1 VLVQI
6 EVGTVVLCG
15 TLRAALRSLRFFFVL
30 TAKDAKALAK
40 NAKANCPSASSRGLG
55 SQVAWSGLK
64 RAPRDKVRQIE
75 MWKFKNPIR
84 HAIPETRWPTAAE
97 ASLSLLYQPIRIGR
111 LEAGSRTW
119 VPAMVPWRATAD
131 GLVTPEVLDWYRR
144 FAKGRP
150 GVLVVEA
157 TGVRDIPSGPL
168 LRIGHD
174 RFIPGLKELVETVR
188 EASDGETRLFIQ
200 LIDFLTVKRRP
211 EKQKYFERFLEIS
224 GRHRP
229 ALAEVTSDLQWV
241 DAPDERLRAFLAQAP
256 DEVVDQVLSER
267 ELEALR
273 FGFRESVNDMHLAHV
288 RELPQVLPQ
297 IFADA
302 AGRARDAGFD
312 GVELHYAHAYTMAG
326 FLSALNHRADGYG
339 GAKENR
345 VRLPL
350 EVYRIVRERVGDDY
364 TVGVRFLGDEVIDGG
379 NRVEDAIYFGVEFAR
394 AGFSF
399 LSLSKGGKFEDAH
412 QPKVGQAVY
421 PYTGRSGYEC
431 MPTVLSDATGPF
443 LRSVPLAEAVKRA
456 VNESGFTTPV
466 VATGGI
472 STFEQ
477 AESILQHNQAD
488 IVGLARQALAD
499 PDWFIKVRLGRGD
512 EVRRCTYTNYCE
524 ALDQAHRP
532 VTCKL
537 WDRVELD
544 EPGVSTVDG
553 GRRRLLA
560 PDWEA

>member
-1 VLVQI
+1 
-6 EVGTVVLCG
+6 
-15 TLRAALRSLRFFFVL
+15 
-30 TAKDAKALAK
+30 
-40 NAKANCPSASSRGLG
+40 
-55 SQVAWSGLK
+55 
-64 RAPRDKVRQIE
+64 

-97 ASLSLLYQPIRIGR
+97 ASSSLLYQPIRIGR
-111 LEAGSRTW
+111 LEASSRTW
-119 VPAMVPWRATAD
+119 VPAMVPWRASGD

-150 GVLVVEA
+150 GVVVVEA
-157 TGVRDIPSGPL
+157 TGIRDIPSGPL

-174 RFIPGLKELVETVR
+174 RFVPGLKELVETVR
-188 EASDGETRLFIQ
+188 QASDGETRLFIQ

-211 EKQKYFERFLEIS
+211 EKQKYFERFLEITE
-224 GRHRP
+224 RHRR
-229 ALAEVTSDLQWV
+229 ALAKVASDFEWV
-241 DAPDERLRAFLAQAP
+241 DAPEERLRAFLGQAP
-256 DEVVDQVLSER
+256 DEVVDQVLSKR

-273 FGFRESVNDMHLAHV
+273 FGFRESVNDMHLTHV

-297 IFADA
+297 IFSEA
-302 AGRARDAGFD
+302 AGRALEAGFD

-326 FLSALNHRADGYG
+326 FLSALNNRGDGYG
-339 GAKENR
+339 GPKENR
-345 VRLPL
+345 VKLPL
-350 EVYRIVRERVGDDY
+350 EVYRTVRQRVGNEY
-364 TVGVRFLGDEVIDGG
+364 TVGVRFLGDEVIAGG
-379 NRVEDAIYFGVEFAR
+379 NRVEDAIFFGVEFAR
-394 AGFSF
+394 AGFDF
-399 LSLSKGGKFEDAH
+399 LSLSKGGKFEDAS

-421 PYTGRSGYEC
+421 PYTGQSGYEC

-443 LRSVPLAEAVKRA
+443 LRSVPLAEALKRS
-456 VNESGFTTPV
+456 VNDAGFATPV
-466 VATGGI
+466 VATGGV

-477 AESILQHNQAD
+477 GETILQRGQAD

-499 PDWFIKVRLGRGD
+499 PDWFTKVKLGRGD

-537 WDRVELD
+537 WDRVDLD
-544 EPGVSTVDG
+544 EPGISTVDD

-560 PDWEA
+560 PDWKR